1 MAPAPPSSKD
11 LEGFWGEPTST
22 LDWCE
27 ENYVVSYYIAE
38 FWNTVS
44 NLAIILP
51 PILAMG
57 YFTKYQQIETRYYV
71 ACILMTIVGIGSWC
85 FHMTLLFEMQML
97 DELPMI
103 YGCCVLVY
111 CAFQTDG
118 KKQESNLSLALAVG
132 LFLCAVT
139 ITIVYLTIQDPIFH
153 QVCYGI
159 LVVSIIGRGIYCM
172 RSMGHS
178 RYLFIYSVTS
188 IIGAFGIWNID
199 NIFCSQIR
207 SWRDSL
213 PFPLSVLTQG
223 HMWWH
228 IWSGIG
234 VYVNIMYSLHL
245 RSSYLQYSPKIKH
258 VASFPYL
265 SLAGAGTEKTSVDSN
280 ENHYH

>member
-44 NLAIILP
+44 NLALILP
-51 PILAMG
+51 PLITIAS
-57 YFTKYQQIETRYYV
+57 FTKYQQQIETRYYV

-103 YGCCVLVY
+103 YAACVLIY
-111 CAFQTDG
+111 CIFQTDG
-118 KKQESNLSLALAVG
+118 KESHSLALAVS
-132 LFLCAVT
+132 LILCAVT
-139 ITIVYLTIQDPIFH
+139 VTLVYLTIQDPMFH
-153 QVCYGI
+153 EVCYGS
-159 LVVSIIGRGIYCM
+159 LVLLIIGRCIYCIRTM
-172 RSMGHS
+172 EHS
-178 RYLFIYSVTS
+178 RYLCMYGMAS
-188 IIGAFGIWNID
+188 IIGAFIIWNID
-199 NIFCSQIR
+199 NICCTQLR

-228 IWSGIG
+228 ILIG
-234 VYVNIMYSLHL
+234 MATHVHIMFSLHI
-245 RSSYLQYSPKIKH
+245 RSNYLKYSPKIKH

-265 SLAGAGTEKTSVDSN
+265 SLAGAGTQKTSMDGN
-280 ENHYH
+280 KNHYL